1 MQVTTSEQKDET
13 APAQDVEM
21 EDKAAPSDPAADED
35 EPAQVETQQDSG
47 KTAAEVNAGQQNTSA
62 TAQAPTRVSQRTQN
76 AKKLGRNEKTD
87 DNYKTKSKVSVGGC

>member
-1 MQVTTSEQKDET
+1 MQVTASEQKDET

-21 EDKAAPSDPAADED
+21 EDKAAHSEPAADED

-47 KTAAEVNAGQQNTSA
+47 KTADAGQQNSSA

-87 DNYKTKSKVSVGGC
+87 DNFKTKSKVSVGAC